1 MKDTPCKTSQAL
13 LLWKQSCG
21 LWLKDMGSEM
31 VWGTV
36 VRDKIQTCLVLTV

>member
-1 MKDTPCKTSQAL
+1 MKDTKPVK
-13 LLWKQSCG
+13 LWKQSCG